1 MISLEQVRHLDIRV
15 KKAVAA
21 LKTLSAENAALKQRI
36 GELQNEE
43 AARAADEEQ
52 LEVSLQGVLDVLDE
66 VDEETSELIADDP
79 LGEVMNGEDD
89 LRGAL
94 EHTAAE
100 HDEAEGPA
108 GGESPADEAGAEGH
122 RAADEAGREGQQ
134 AGHRTA
140 AEAGLEEH
148 RAADEAGREGQQAG
162 HRAAAEAGR
171 EEHREADEAGREGQ
185 QAGHRGA
192 AEAGREEHREADEA
206 GAEGNRAGHRA
217 AEAGRE
223 GQQAAAEA
231 GREEHREADEAAGR
245 RDEPGGALDS
255 GPGAQPPV
263 LLGEDL
269 PPDPGIEALSSES
282 AGDENESA
290 AQEVTPDKA
299 PEDESPDN
307 ADEGNPGQA
316 EFDIF

>member
-66 VDEETSELIADDP
+66 VDEETSELIVDDP

-89 LRGAL
+89 LRGPL

-122 RAADEAGREGQQ
+122 RAAAETGLEENREAAETGREGQ
-134 AGHRTA
+134 RA
-140 AEAGLEEH
+140 AEAGLEGQQPGNRE
-148 RAADEAGREGQQAG
+148 ADEAAGREE

-171 EEHREADEAGREGQ
+171 G
-185 QAGHRGA
+185 
-192 AEAGREEHREADEA
+192 
-206 GAEGNRAGHRA
+206 
-217 AEAGRE
+217 
-223 GQQAAAEA
+223 
-231 GREEHREADEAAGR
+231 
-245 RDEPGGALDS
+245 DEPGGALDS
-255 GPGAQPPV
+255 GPGAQTPV
-263 LLGEDL
+263 ISGEDL

-290 AQEVTPDKA
+290 AQEVTPDKGH
-299 PEDESPDN
+299 EDKSPDDP
-307 ADEGNPGQA
+307 DEGNPGQA

>member
-79 LGEVMNGEDD
+79 LGEVMDGKDD
-89 LRGAL
+89 LRGPL
-94 EHTAAE
+94 ENTGAE
-100 HDEAEGPA
+100 HDE
-108 GGESPADEAGAEGH
+108 GESPADEAAL
-122 RAADEAGREGQQ
+122 EGQQ
-134 AGHRTA
+134 PGN
-140 AEAGLEEH
+140 
-148 RAADEAGREGQQAG
+148 
-162 HRAAAEAGR
+162 
-171 EEHREADEAGREGQ
+171 READKVG
-185 QAGHRGA
+185 
-192 AEAGREEHREADEA
+192 
-206 GAEGNRAGHRA
+206 
-217 AEAGRE
+217 
-223 GQQAAAEA
+223 
-231 GREEHREADEAAGR
+231 DEAAR
-245 RDEPGGALDS
+245 EADEPGGAGERNQGESGDN

-263 LLGEDL
+263 LSGEDL
-269 PPDPGIEALSSES
+269 PPDPGIAALSSES

-290 AQEVTPDKA
+290 AQEVTPDKG

-307 ADEGNPGQA
+307 PDGGNPGQT

>member
-89 LRGAL
+89 LRGPL
-94 EHTAAE
+94 EHTGAE

-108 GGESPADEAGAEGH
+108 GGESPADEAG
-122 RAADEAGREGQQ
+122 REGQQ
-134 AGHRTA
+134 PGHR
-140 AEAGLEEH
+140 
-148 RAADEAGREGQQAG
+148 
-162 HRAAAEAGR
+162 AAEAGR
-171 EEHREADEAGREGQ
+171 EEHRAAAETGREG
-185 QAGHRGA
+185 HRA
-192 AEAGREEHREADEA
+192 AEAGLEEHQA
-206 GAEGNRAGHRA
+206 A

-223 GQQAAAEA
+223 GQQP
-231 GREEHREADEAAGR
+231 GNREANEAAGR
-245 RDEPGGALDS
+245 RDEPEGGLDS
-255 GPGAQPPV
+255 GPGAQTPV
-263 LLGEDL
+263 LSGEDL

-290 AQEVTPDKA
+290 TQEVTPVKG

-307 ADEGNPGQA
+307 PDEGNPGQA

>member
-79 LGEVMNGEDD
+79 LGEVMDGEDD
-89 LRGAL
+89 LRGPL
-94 EHTAAE
+94 ENTGAE

-108 GGESPADEAGAEGH
+108 GEESPADEAA
-122 RAADEAGREGQQ
+122 
-134 AGHRTA
+134 
-140 AEAGLEEH
+140 L
-148 RAADEAGREGQQAG
+148 
-162 HRAAAEAGR
+162 
-171 EEHREADEAGREGQ
+171 
-185 QAGHRGA
+185 
-192 AEAGREEHREADEA
+192 
-206 GAEGNRAGHRA
+206 EGNREANETGGEARREA
-217 AEAGRE
+217 NEAGEPGERNE
-223 GQQAAAEA
+223 GES
-231 GREEHREADEAAGR
+231 GDNGPEAAPR
-245 RDEPGGALDS
+245 VLS
-255 GPGAQPPV
+255 GEA
-263 LLGEDL
+263 L

-290 AQEVTPDKA
+290 AQEVTPDKG

-307 ADEGNPGQA
+307 PDGGNPDQT

>member
-1 MISLEQVRHLDIRV
+1 MISLEQVRQLDIRV

-79 LGEVMNGEDD
+79 LGEVMDGEDD
-89 LRGAL
+89 LRGPL
-94 EHTAAE
+94 EHTGAE

-108 GGESPADEAGAEGH
+108 EEESPADEAA
-122 RAADEAGREGQQ
+122 
-134 AGHRTA
+134 
-140 AEAGLEEH
+140 
-148 RAADEAGREGQQAG
+148 
-162 HRAAAEAGR
+162 R
-171 EEHREADEAGREGQ
+171 EEHQPGNREADEAGG
-185 QAGHRGA
+185 
-192 AEAGREEHREADEA
+192 EARREADEA
-206 GAEGNRAGHRA
+206 GEPGEGNDG
-217 AEAGRE
+217 ESG
-223 GQQAAAEA
+223 
-231 GREEHREADEAAGR
+231 DK
-245 RDEPGGALDS
+245 

-263 LLGEDL
+263 LSGEDL
-269 PPDPGIEALSSES
+269 PPDPGIAALSSES

-290 AQEVTPDKA
+290 AQEVTPDKGS
-299 PEDESPDN
+299 EDESPDN
-307 ADEGNPGQA
+307 PDGGNPGQT

>member
-79 LGEVMNGEDD
+79 LGEVMDGKDD
-89 LRGAL
+89 LRGPL
-94 EHTAAE
+94 ENTGAE

-108 GGESPADEAGAEGH
+108 GGESPGDEAA
-122 RAADEAGREGQQ
+122 
-134 AGHRTA
+134 
-140 AEAGLEEH
+140 LEEH
-148 RAADEAGREGQQAG
+148 QAG
-162 HRAAAEAGR
+162 N
-171 EEHREADEAGREGQ
+171 READEAGGE
-185 QAGHRGA
+185 A
-192 AEAGREEHREADEA
+192 AREA
-206 GAEGNRAGHRA
+206 N
-217 AEAGRE
+217 
-223 GQQAAAEA
+223 
-231 GREEHREADEAAGR
+231 EAAGR
-245 RDEPGGALDS
+245 RDEPGEPGERNQGESGDN
-255 GPGAQPPV
+255 GPGAAPRV
-263 LLGEDL
+263 LSGEDL
-269 PPDPGIEALSSES
+269 PPDPGIAALSSES

-290 AQEVTPDKA
+290 AQEVTPDKG

-307 ADEGNPGQA
+307 PDGGNPGQT

>member
-79 LGEVMNGEDD
+79 LGEVMDGKDD
-89 LRGAL
+89 LRGPL
-94 EHTAAE
+94 ENTGAE
-100 HDEAEGPA
+100 HDE
-108 GGESPADEAGAEGH
+108 GESPADEAAL
-122 RAADEAGREGQQ
+122 EGQQ
-134 AGHRTA
+134 PGN
-140 AEAGLEEH
+140 
-148 RAADEAGREGQQAG
+148 
-162 HRAAAEAGR
+162 
-171 EEHREADEAGREGQ
+171 READKAG
-185 QAGHRGA
+185 
-192 AEAGREEHREADEA
+192 
-206 GAEGNRAGHRA
+206 
-217 AEAGRE
+217 
-223 GQQAAAEA
+223 
-231 GREEHREADEAAGR
+231 DEAAR
-245 RDEPGGALDS
+245 EADEPGGAGERNQGES
-255 GPGAQPPV
+255 GDNGPEAAPPV
-263 LLGEDL
+263 LSGEDL
-269 PPDPGIEALSSES
+269 PPDPGIAALSSES

-290 AQEVTPDKA
+290 AQEVTPDKG

-307 ADEGNPGQA
+307 PDGGNPGQT

>member
-79 LGEVMNGEDD
+79 LGEVMDGKDD
-89 LRGAL
+89 LRGPL
-94 EHTAAE
+94 ENTGAE
-100 HDEAEGPA
+100 HDE
-108 GGESPADEAGAEGH
+108 GESPADEAAL
-122 RAADEAGREGQQ
+122 EGQQ
-134 AGHRTA
+134 PGN
-140 AEAGLEEH
+140 
-148 RAADEAGREGQQAG
+148 
-162 HRAAAEAGR
+162 
-171 EEHREADEAGREGQ
+171 READKAG
-185 QAGHRGA
+185 
-192 AEAGREEHREADEA
+192 
-206 GAEGNRAGHRA
+206 
-217 AEAGRE
+217 
-223 GQQAAAEA
+223 
-231 GREEHREADEAAGR
+231 DEAAR
-245 RDEPGGALDS
+245 EADEPGGAGERNQGESGDN

-263 LLGEDL
+263 LSGEDL
-269 PPDPGIEALSSES
+269 PPDPGIAALSSES

-290 AQEVTPDKA
+290 AQEVTPDKG

-307 ADEGNPGQA
+307 PDGGNPGQT

>member
-89 LRGAL
+89 LRGPL

-134 AGHRTA
+134 AGHRAA

-148 RAADEAGREGQQAG
+148 RAA
-162 HRAAAEAGR
+162 
-171 EEHREADEAGREGQ
+171 
-185 QAGHRGA
+185 
-192 AEAGREEHREADEA
+192 
-206 GAEGNRAGHRA
+206 

-223 GQQAAAEA
+223 GQQPGNRA
-231 GREEHREADEAAGR
+231 ADEAAGR

-263 LLGEDL
+263 LSGEDL

-282 AGDENESA
+282 AGDESESA
-290 AQEVTPDKA
+290 AQEVTPDKG
-299 PEDESPDN
+299 PEDESPDDP
-307 ADEGNPGQA
+307 DEGNPGQA

>member
-79 LGEVMNGEDD
+79 LGEVMDGEDD
-89 LRGAL
+89 LRGPL
-94 EHTAAE
+94 ENTGAE
-100 HDEAEGPA
+100 HDEAGGPA
-108 GGESPADEAGAEGH
+108 GGESPADEAGGE
-122 RAADEAGREGQQ
+122 
-134 AGHRTA
+134 
-140 AEAGLEEH
+140 
-148 RAADEAGREGQQAG
+148 G
-162 HRAAAEAGR
+162 HRAAAEAA
-171 EEHREADEAGREGQ
+171 READEAGGEAARE
-185 QAGHRGA
+185 AN
-192 AEAGREEHREADEA
+192 EAG
-206 GAEGNRAGHRA
+206 G
-217 AEAGRE
+217 
-223 GQQAAAEA
+223 
-231 GREEHREADEAAGR
+231 EAAGP
-245 RDEPGGALDS
+245 RDEPGEPGES
-255 GPGAQPPV
+255 GDKGTEAAPRV
-263 LLGEDL
+263 LSGEAL
-269 PPDPGIEALSSES
+269 PPDPGIAALSSEG

-290 AQEVTPDKA
+290 AQEVTPHKG

-307 ADEGNPGQA
+307 PDGGNPGQT

>member
-79 LGEVMNGEDD
+79 LGEVMDGEDD
-89 LRGAL
+89 LRGPL
-94 EHTAAE
+94 ENTGAE
-100 HDEAEGPA
+100 HDE
-108 GGESPADEAGAEGH
+108 GESPADEAAL
-122 RAADEAGREGQQ
+122 EGQQ
-134 AGHRTA
+134 PGN
-140 AEAGLEEH
+140 
-148 RAADEAGREGQQAG
+148 
-162 HRAAAEAGR
+162 
-171 EEHREADEAGREGQ
+171 READETGDE
-185 QAGHRGA
+185 A
-192 AEAGREEHREADEA
+192 AREA
-206 GAEGNRAGHRA
+206 N
-217 AEAGRE
+217 
-223 GQQAAAEA
+223 
-231 GREEHREADEAAGR
+231 EAAGR
-245 RDEPGGALDS
+245 RDEPGEPGERNQGESGDN

-263 LLGEDL
+263 LSGEDL
-269 PPDPGIEALSSES
+269 SPDPGIAALSSES

-290 AQEVTPDKA
+290 AQEVTPDKG

-307 ADEGNPGQA
+307 PDGGNPGQT

>member
-79 LGEVMNGEDD
+79 LGEVMDGKDD
-89 LRGAL
+89 LRGPL
-94 EHTAAE
+94 ENTGAE
-100 HDEAEGPA
+100 HDEAE
-108 GGESPADEAGAEGH
+108 SPADEAALGGQQPGNREADKVG
-122 RAADEAGREGQQ
+122 DEA
-134 AGHRTA
+134 A
-140 AEAGLEEH
+140 
-148 RAADEAGREGQQAG
+148 
-162 HRAAAEAGR
+162 
-171 EEHREADEAGREGQ
+171 READEPG
-185 QAGHRGA
+185 
-192 AEAGREEHREADEA
+192 
-206 GAEGNRAGHRA
+206 
-217 AEAGRE
+217 
-223 GQQAAAEA
+223 
-231 GREEHREADEAAGR
+231 
-245 RDEPGGALDS
+245 EPGERNQGES
-255 GPGAQPPV
+255 GDNGSGAQPPV
-263 LLGEDL
+263 LSGEDL
-269 PPDPGIEALSSES
+269 PPDPGIAALSSES

-290 AQEVTPDKA
+290 AQEVTPDKG

-307 ADEGNPGQA
+307 PDGGNPGQT

>member
-79 LGEVMNGEDD
+79 LGEVMDGEDD
-89 LRGAL
+89 LRGPL
-94 EHTAAE
+94 ENTGAE
-100 HDEAEGPA
+100 HDEAEAPPGE
-108 GGESPADEAGAEGH
+108 ESPADEAAREEHQPGNRG
-122 RAADEAGREGQQ
+122 ADEAGGEARRE
-134 AGHRTA
+134 AN
-140 AEAGLEEH
+140 EAG
-148 RAADEAGREGQQAG
+148 EAG
-162 HRAAAEAGR
+162 
-171 EEHREADEAGREGQ
+171 
-185 QAGHRGA
+185 
-192 AEAGREEHREADEA
+192 
-206 GAEGNRAGHRA
+206 EGN
-217 AEAGRE
+217 E
-223 GQQAAAEA
+223 GES
-231 GREEHREADEAAGR
+231 GDK
-245 RDEPGGALDS
+245 
-255 GPGAQPPV
+255 GPGAKPPV
-263 LLGEDL
+263 LSGEAL
-269 PPDPGIEALSSES
+269 PPDPGIAALSSES

-290 AQEVTPDKA
+290 AQEVTPDKG

-307 ADEGNPGQA
+307 PDGGNPGQT

>member
-66 VDEETSELIADDP
+66 VDEETSELIVDDP

-89 LRGAL
+89 LRGPL

-108 GGESPADEAGAEGH
+108 GGESPADEAGAEGN
-122 RAADEAGREGQQ
+122 RG
-134 AGHRTA
+134 
-140 AEAGLEEH
+140 
-148 RAADEAGREGQQAG
+148 
-162 HRAAAEAGR
+162 AAEAGR

-231 GREEHREADEAAGR
+231 GREEHREANEAAGR
-245 RDEPGGALDS
+245 RDEPGEALDD
-255 GPGAQPPV
+255 GPGAQSPV

-290 AQEVTPDKA
+290 AQEVTPDKG
-299 PEDESPDN
+299 PEDESPDDP
-307 ADEGNPGQA
+307 DEGNPGQA

>member
-79 LGEVMNGEDD
+79 LGEVMDGKDD
-89 LRGAL
+89 LRGPL
-94 EHTAAE
+94 ENTGAE

-108 GGESPADEAGAEGH
+108 GEESPGDEAA
-122 RAADEAGREGQQ
+122 
-134 AGHRTA
+134 
-140 AEAGLEEH
+140 LEEH
-148 RAADEAGREGQQAG
+148 QAG
-162 HRAAAEAGR
+162 N
-171 EEHREADEAGREGQ
+171 READETGGE
-185 QAGHRGA
+185 A
-192 AEAGREEHREADEA
+192 AREA
-206 GAEGNRAGHRA
+206 N
-217 AEAGRE
+217 
-223 GQQAAAEA
+223 
-231 GREEHREADEAAGR
+231 EAAGR
-245 RDEPGGALDS
+245 RDEPGEPGERNQGESGDS
-255 GPGAQPPV
+255 EPGAAPRV
-263 LLGEDL
+263 LSGEDL
-269 PPDPGIEALSSES
+269 PPDPGIAALSSES

-290 AQEVTPDKA
+290 AQEVTPDKG

-307 ADEGNPGQA
+307 PDGGNPGQT

>member
-66 VDEETSELIADDP
+66 VDEETSELIVDDP

-89 LRGAL
+89 LRGPL

-122 RAADEAGREGQQ
+122 RAA
-134 AGHRTA
+134 
-140 AEAGLEEH
+140 AETGLEEH
-148 RAADEAGREGQQAG
+148 RAAAETGLEGQQPGNRAAAETGLEENREAAETGREG
-162 HRAAAEAGR
+162 HRAAEAGLEGQQPGNREADEAAGR
-171 EEHREADEAGREGQ
+171 EEHREA
-185 QAGHRGA
+185 
-192 AEAGREEHREADEA
+192 AEAG
-206 GAEGNRAGHRA
+206 GG
-217 AEAGRE
+217 
-223 GQQAAAEA
+223 
-231 GREEHREADEAAGR
+231 
-245 RDEPGGALDS
+245 DEPGGALDS
-255 GPGAQPPV
+255 GPGAQTPV
-263 LLGEDL
+263 ISGEDL

-290 AQEVTPDKA
+290 AQEVTPDKGH
-299 PEDESPDN
+299 EDKSPDDP
-307 ADEGNPGQA
+307 DEGNPGQA

>member
-79 LGEVMNGEDD
+79 LGEVMDGEDD
-89 LRGAL
+89 LRGPL
-94 EHTAAE
+94 ENTGAE
-100 HDEAEGPA
+100 HDEAEGPP
-108 GGESPADEAGAEGH
+108 GGESPADEAALEGN
-122 RAADEAGREGQQ
+122 
-134 AGHRTA
+134 
-140 AEAGLEEH
+140 
-148 RAADEAGREGQQAG
+148 
-162 HRAAAEAGR
+162 
-171 EEHREADEAGREGQ
+171 READEAGGE
-185 QAGHRGA
+185 A
-192 AEAGREEHREADEA
+192 A
-206 GAEGNRAGHRA
+206 
-217 AEAGRE
+217 
-223 GQQAAAEA
+223 
-231 GREEHREADEAAGR
+231 READEAAGP
-245 RDEPGGALDS
+245 RDEPGGAGERNQGESGDN

-263 LLGEDL
+263 LSGEDL
-269 PPDPGIEALSSES
+269 PPDPGIAALSSES

-290 AQEVTPDKA
+290 AQEVTPDKGS
-299 PEDESPDN
+299 EDESPDN
-307 ADEGNPGQA
+307 PDGGNPGQT